1 MNRTHRLVV
10 LSDIHHAS
18 PAEQARR
25 GHEARVVANPFL
37 RLALTTYRRY
47 LWLHDPQS
55 HNHMLDR
62 FFAAAPK
69 ADVAVANGDYSC
81 DTGFIGLADE
91 AALES
96 ARLCL
101 APLRDRFGAA
111 LELTWG
117 DHELGKFSLLGG
129 AGGMRLESW
138 RRGRDDLGLPAL
150 WRREIGRYVL
160 LGVVSSLVALP
171 VYEPEALAA
180 ELPEW
185 EALRREHLAEIRQ
198 VFESLEPD
206 QRMLL
211 FCHDPTALPFLHEE
225 PAISARF
232 DQIESTIIGHLHT
245 KLVLWQSRLLA
256 GLPRVT
262 FLGNAVRRMSS
273 ALRSARRWRPFKVRL
288 CPSLTGC
295 QLLKDG
301 GFLTGELDPEA
312 GFPVQWRFHAL
323 PW

>member
-1 MNRTHRLVV
+1 MSRPRRLVV
-10 LSDIHHAS
+10 LSDIHHAG
-18 PAEQARR
+18 PGEQARR
-25 GHEARVVANPFL
+25 GHEGKVVASPLL
-37 RLALTTYRRY
+37 RVALTAYRRY
-47 LWLHDPQS
+47 LWLHDPQG

-62 FFAAAPK
+62 FLAAAPP

-81 DTGFIGLADE
+81 DTAFIGLADD
-91 AALES
+91 ASLES

-101 APLRDRFGAA
+101 DPLRERYGAA

-138 RRGRDDLGLPAL
+138 RRGREDLGLPSL
-150 WRREIGRYVL
+150 WRREVGRYVL
-160 LGVVSSLVALP
+160 LGVVSSVVALP
-171 VYEPEALAA
+171 VYGPEALPG

-185 EALRREHLAEIRQ
+185 EALRVEHLARIRE
-198 VFESLEPD
+198 VFEQLQPE
-206 QRMLL
+206 QRVIL

-225 PAISARF
+225 PAVATRF
-232 DQIESTIIGHLHT
+232 GQIETTVIGHLHT
-245 KLVLWQSRLLA
+245 KLVFWQSQVLA
-256 GLPRVT
+256 GFPRIT
-262 FLGNAVRRMSS
+262 FMGNAVRRLSS
-273 ALRSARRWRPFKVRL
+273 ALNRARRWRPFKVRL

-301 GFLTGELDPEA
+301 GFLTAEIDPEA
-312 GFPVQWRFHAL
+312 RSPVQWRFHAL